1 MVLVVEAVSV
11 VVVVLCVTA
20 AVMASDNEVVV
31 FIVRVLVLLE
41 SGGVELSLLVVVVE
55 LLVGVVTAISIVE
68 YSMIKPRPFTLPSDL
83 NLKSTNK
90 AMHIPILLYS
100 TTLIPSNSNSLFH
113 LS

>member
-41 SGGVELSLLVVVVE
+41 SEKTAAIPNPHLLTTPE
-55 LLVGVVTAISIVE
+55 LLICGG
-68 YSMIKPRPFTLPSDL
+68 L
-83 NLKSTNK
+83 
-90 AMHIPILLYS
+90 
-100 TTLIPSNSNSLFH
+100 
-113 LS
+113 